1 MISALISFFGGS
13 VFRMIWGEVSAFIT
27 AKQEHAQE
35 LDRMR
40 LQNDLD
46 EAAHKRNLEA
56 IKVQS
61 DLGVKVIEVQ
71 RDADIDRIESGA
83 WAGLVESTTKLT
95 GIKFLDI
102 WNGIIRPM
110 LATLAILFVCAEIID
125 HGFAL
130 SDWDRE
136 LFAAILGIYLAD
148 RQLQKR
154 GK

>member
-13 VFRMIWGEVSAFIT
+13 AFRMIWGEVSAFIT

-35 LDRMR
+35 IDRMR
-40 LQNDLD
+40 LQGELD
-46 EAAHKRNLEA
+46 AARHARNMEA

-61 DLGVKVIEVQ
+61 DLGAKVIEVQ
-71 RDADIDRIESGA
+71 RDADIDKLESGA
-83 WAGLVESTTKLT
+83 WANLVDSTTKIT
-95 GIKFLDI
+95 GIAFIDI
-102 WNGIIRPM
+102 WNQSIRPL
-110 LATLAILFVCAEIID
+110 LATLAIAFVCFEIAD

-136 LFAAILGIYLAD
+136 LFAAILGIYVAD
-148 RQLQKR
+148 RSLQKR